1 MTSPSIASET
11 AATSAGFE
19 WLRRRTPELLM
30 EWGIFAALATLIFY
44 FAITAPNFMTVKNWQ
59 AVGNSVAVIGILV
72 APFTIALVA
81 GQVDLTVGIMI
92 GFLSTIFTLVVVR
105 SDHSLVVG
113 MLVMVLAALAV
124 GVINGALVVNFGV
137 NSIVATFAMLQVVF
151 GASYTLWKLH
161 RTNAESSGA
170 FTASLSPGD
179 RGYSLV
185 RMANGDLFG
194 IPYPVLI
201 LAGVTVVCYLLL
213 SRSKLGWH
221 IYATGG
227 NRSAALRSGIRVDGI
242 TRLVFLL
249 TPIGALLAAL
259 ITIGRTSQP
268 DPGTGY
274 GYEFDVL
281 TAALLG
287 GIGFEGGLGKVER
300 SIAGALFVV
309 VLKDGMTLRNVDSSY
324 QYMAEAVALILAVVL
339 AAIGAKRRRR

>member
-1 MTSPSIASET
+1 MTSTSIAAR
-11 AATSAGFE
+11 AATPGAGLE
-19 WLRRRTPELLM
+19 WLRRRGTELLV
-30 EWGIFAALATLIFY
+30 EWGIFAALAGILVY
-44 FAITAPNFMTVKNWQ
+44 FAITAPNFVTVKNFQ
-59 AVGNSVAVIGILV
+59 AVGNSVAVIGILA

-81 GQVDLTVGIMI
+81 GQVDLTIGIMI
-92 GFLSTIFTLVVVR
+92 GFLSTVFTLVVVR
-105 SDHSLVVG
+105 GGHSLLIG
-113 MLVMVLAALAV
+113 LLVMVLAALVV

-179 RGYSLV
+179 HGYSLV
-185 RMANGDLFG
+185 RIANGDVLG

-201 LAGVTVVCYLLL
+201 LAGVTLFCHVLL
-213 SRSKLGWH
+213 SRTKLGWH
-221 IYATGG
+221 TYATGG

-281 TAALLG
+281 TAVLLG
-287 GIGFEGGLGKVER
+287 GIGFDGGVGKVER

-309 VLKDGMTLRNVDSSY
+309 VLKDGLTLRNVDSSY

-339 AAIGAKRRRR
+339 AAVAAKRRRR

>member
-1 MTSPSIASET
+1 MTSSSIASET
-11 AATSAGFE
+11 AEPSAGFE
-19 WLRRRTPELLM
+19 WLRRRGPELLM
-30 EWGIFAALATLIFY
+30 EWGIFAALATIILY
-44 FAITAPNFMTVKNWQ
+44 FAVTAPHFMTVRNWQ

-92 GFLSTIFTLVVVR
+92 GFLSTVFTLVVVR
-105 SDHSLVVG
+105 NDHSLVVG
-113 MLVMVLAALAV
+113 LLVMVLAALAV
-124 GVINGALVVNFGV
+124 GLINGALVVNFGV

-151 GASYTLWKLH
+151 GLSFTLWKLH

-170 FTASLSPGD
+170 FTASLAPGD

-185 RMANGDLFG
+185 RMANGNLFG

-201 LAGVTVVCYLLL
+201 LAGVTLLCYLLL

-227 NRSAALRSGIRVDGI
+227 NRSAALRSGIRVEGL

-259 ITIGRTSQP
+259 ITMGRTSQP

-287 GIGFEGGLGKVER
+287 GIGFEGGIGKVER

-309 VLKDGMTLRNVDSSY
+309 VLKDGLTLRNVDSSY

>member
-1 MTSPSIASET
+1 
-11 AATSAGFE
+11 
-19 WLRRRTPELLM
+19 
-30 EWGIFAALATLIFY
+30 
-44 FAITAPNFMTVKNWQ
+44 
-59 AVGNSVAVIGILV
+59 
-72 APFTIALVA
+72 
-81 GQVDLTVGIMI
+81 
-92 GFLSTIFTLVVVR
+92 
-105 SDHSLVVG
+105 
-113 MLVMVLAALAV
+113 VLAALAV
-124 GVINGALVVNFGV
+124 GLINGALVVNFGV

-151 GASYTLWKLH
+151 GLSFTLWKLH

-170 FTASLSPGD
+170 FTASLAPGD

-185 RMANGDLFG
+185 RMANGNLFG

-201 LAGVTVVCYLLL
+201 LAGVTLLCYLLL

-227 NRSAALRSGIRVDGI
+227 NRSAALRSGIRVEGL

-259 ITIGRTSQP
+259 ITMGRTSQP

-287 GIGFEGGLGKVER
+287 GIGFEGGIGKVER

-309 VLKDGMTLRNVDSSY
+309 VLKDGLTLRNVDSSY

>member
-1 MTSPSIASET
+1 MTSQSVASET
-11 AATSAGFE
+11 AAPSVGFE
-19 WLRRRTPELLM
+19 WLRRRGPELLM
-30 EWGIFAALATLIFY
+30 EWGIFAALATIILY
-44 FAITAPNFMTVKNWQ
+44 FAITAPGFMTVTNWQ
-59 AVGNSVAVIGILV
+59 AVGNSVAVVGILV

-92 GFLSTIFTLVVVR
+92 GFLSTVFTLVVVR
-105 SDHSLVVG
+105 GDHSLIVG
-113 MLVMVLAALAV
+113 LLVMVLAALVV
-124 GVINGALVVNFGV
+124 GVVNGALVVNFGV

-151 GASYTLWKLH
+151 GASFTLWKLD

-185 RMANGDLFG
+185 RMANGALFG

-201 LAGVTVVCYLLL
+201 LAGVTLVCYLLL

-287 GIGFEGGLGKVER
+287 GIGFEGGIGKVER

-309 VLKDGMTLRNVDSSY
+309 VLKDGLTLRNVDSSY

>member
-1 MTSPSIASET
+1 
-11 AATSAGFE
+11 
-19 WLRRRTPELLM
+19 
-30 EWGIFAALATLIFY
+30 
-44 FAITAPNFMTVKNWQ
+44 
-59 AVGNSVAVIGILV
+59 
-72 APFTIALVA
+72 
-81 GQVDLTVGIMI
+81 
-92 GFLSTIFTLVVVR
+92 
-105 SDHSLVVG
+105 
-113 MLVMVLAALAV
+113 
-124 GVINGALVVNFGV
+124 
-137 NSIVATFAMLQVVF
+137 
-151 GASYTLWKLH
+151 
-161 RTNAESSGA
+161 
-170 FTASLSPGD
+170 
-179 RGYSLV
+179 
-185 RMANGDLFG
+185 MANGDFVG

-201 LAGVTVVCYLLL
+201 LASVTLVCYLLL

-227 NRSAALRSGIRVDGI
+227 NRSAALRTGIRVDGI

-249 TPIGALLAAL
+249 TPIGAMLAAL

-309 VLKDGMTLRNVDSSY
+309 VLKDGLTLRNVDSSY

-339 AAIGAKRRRR
+339 SAIGAKRRRR

>member
-1 MTSPSIASET
+1 MASQSVASET
-11 AATSAGFE
+11 AAPSAGFE
-19 WLRRRTPELLM
+19 WLRRRGPELLM
-30 EWGIFAALATLIFY
+30 EWGIFAALATIILY
-44 FAITAPNFMTVKNWQ
+44 FAITAPGFLTVTNWQ
-59 AVGNSVAVIGILV
+59 AVGNSVAVVGILV

-92 GFLSTIFTLVVVR
+92 GFLSTVFTLVVVR
-105 SDHSLVVG
+105 GDHSLVVG
-113 MLVMVLAALAV
+113 LLVMVLAALVV
-124 GVINGALVVNFGV
+124 GVVNGALVVNFGV

-151 GASYTLWKLH
+151 GASFTLWKLD

-185 RMANGDLFG
+185 RMANGALFG

-249 TPIGALLAAL
+249 TPVGALLAAL

-287 GIGFEGGLGKVER
+287 GIGFEGGIGKVER

-309 VLKDGMTLRNVDSSY
+309 VLKDGLTLRNVDSSY